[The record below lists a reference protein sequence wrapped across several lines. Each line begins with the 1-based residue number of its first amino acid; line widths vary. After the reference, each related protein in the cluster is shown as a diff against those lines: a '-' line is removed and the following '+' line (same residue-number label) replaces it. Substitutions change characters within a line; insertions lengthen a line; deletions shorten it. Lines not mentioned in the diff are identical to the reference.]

1 METTAT
7 LKKIFP
13 IVTGQGKN
21 GTWKKQEL
29 LFEIAGQYPKS
40 LFGAIWGDKIDATL
54 LKEGNALRLFFD
66 VESREFNGRW
76 YTDVKIWKL
85 ELDSSVTDPSS
96 SQPHSFLVQSKMN
109 IDDLGYD
116 PMDPLPF

>member
-1 METTAT
+1 METTAK

-29 LFEIAGQYPKS
+29 LFEIGGQYPKS
-40 LFGAIWGDKIDATL
+40 LFGAIWGDKVDTTL
-54 LKEGNALRLFFD
+54 LKEGNTLRLFFD
-66 VESREFNGRW
+66 IESREFNGRW

-85 ELDSSVTDPSS
+85 EPETGSTSSPLQDSPPVSDVAP
-96 SQPHSFLVQSKMN
+96 
-109 IDDLGYD
+109 DDLGYD